1 MFVRRFPPVPQKR
14 RPSSKSSKKKS
25 SQNKQASATS
35 GYHNILDTDGL
46 KTSGLTANNSVL
58 VKKGVGKY
66 QIQKTSGPVPQFEQ
80 EKEQAGQQRALLESL
95 HPGWTAPDQSNFTGL
110 SLNHRD
116 LERMR
121 FKNSRMKRCK
131 FRSGKLRGV
140 YWKNCDLRGADFR
153 HADLRDCIL
162 DGCNLN
168 GADLRHANLTNARVI
183 DTDLSAANFD
193 HAMLDKA
200 VIENCDMIAQ
210 TFHNSLCRE
219 IRLYNSHIIHG
230 FFDNTDFSH
239 AEIQDMEFRHCTLT
253 KTSFNHAAIN
263 NTSFRGCESFDEG
276 PSFCEA
282 TMNEVTMADCELQ
295 SVSLANTEISQC
307 VWERVSLTHAQFDNT
322 VFNKVSFNEGVFTD
336 CFSVESAPTF
346 NHCHLNHWLI
356 EHTDLTDAHFSKSC
370 FIGTIIKDSDIEQWQ
385 LDNTRIAP
393 DTIIE

>member
-1 MFVRRFPPVPQKR
+1 MPQKK
-14 RPSSKSSKKKS
+14 RPSSKSSEKNSSPKKK
-25 SQNKQASATS
+25 ASATS
-35 GYHNILDTDGL
+35 GNHNILDTDGL
-46 KTSGLTANNSVL
+46 KTSGLTANNRIL

-66 QIQKTSGPVPQFEQ
+66 QVQQTSRLASQFEQ
-80 EKEQAGQQRALLESL
+80 EKEKAAQQRVLLESF
-95 HPGWTAPDQSNFTGL
+95 HPGWTAPDQSDFTGL

-121 FKNSRMKRCK
+121 FKNSLMKRCK

-153 HADLRDCIL
+153 HTDLRDCIL

-193 HAMLDKA
+193 HTVLDKA
-200 VIENCDMIAQ
+200 VIENCDMTAQ
-210 TFHNSLCRE
+210 TFHNSSCRE

-230 FFDNTDFSH
+230 FFDNADFSQ

-276 PSFCEA
+276 PSFSKA
-282 TMNEVTMADCELQ
+282 KMNEVTMADCELQ
-295 SVSLANTEISQC
+295 SVSLANTEISRC
-307 VWERVSLTHAQFDNT
+307 VWERVSLTNAQLENT

-336 CFSVESAPTF
+336 CFSVEKAPTF
-346 NHCHLNHWLI
+346 NHCHLNHSLI

-385 LDNTRIAP
+385 LHNTRIAP
-393 DTIIE
+393 DTMIE